1 MTKEQIIEQIND
13 SLNEYKGSNEAI
25 DDAAFYI
32 AAEFDKLN
40 EAKTLDQEIIISK
53 FMNWFLKHY
62 STATI
67 DGFFGYVNATGE
79 EVKIEDILKEYKK
92 SNNIKNN

>member
-1 MTKEQIIEQIND
+1 
-13 SLNEYKGSNEAI
+13 
-25 DDAAFYI
+25 
-32 AAEFDKLN
+32 
-40 EAKTLDQEIIISK
+40 
-53 FMNWFLKHY
+53 MNWFLKHY
-62 STATI
+62 STSII